1 MHALD
6 RLLRPKSIAVIGG
19 GRWCENVVRECRK
32 FGFDGELWAVHPTRA
47 EIAGCATLPS
57 LDRLPIVPDAAYIG
71 VNRIAT
77 VDIVRELAAMNA
89 GGAVCFA
96 SGFQEAA
103 AELSD
108 GAGLQGALVEA
119 AGDMPVLGP
128 NCYGFINALDGA
140 ALWPDQHG
148 LEAVGRGVA
157 IVSQSSNIALNL
169 TMQARGLPVSYLV
182 TVGNQAQTDMS
193 QICEALLD
201 DDRVTAL
208 GLHIEGIGDLGH
220 FERLAR
226 RANSM
231 GKPIIALKVGKS
243 EQARRAAIS
252 HTAAIAGSSAGSS
265 ALFRRLGI
273 AEVSSLPVLLE
284 ALKLVHV
291 TGALPNAELASMSC
305 SGGEASLM
313 ADIAKSCST
322 RFPDLTETQKDLLR
336 EVLGPKVALANPLD
350 YHTYIWGDVDAMS
363 RAFGAMMSG
372 PASLGIVVL
381 DFPRQ
386 DRCSAGEWLKVIDAI
401 EVATKQSGK
410 PIAVLSSLSETL
422 PETIARDLINRNI
435 VPLCGMA
442 EALEAIGAVA
452 SCNRTLTGKDIL
464 APESI
469 GETITL
475 TENSAKDVL
484 SAYGLQAPK
493 RRLAHSCQQAVEAAQ
508 SIGLPVVLKATGFA
522 HKTEAG
528 AVALNLGSLDDVKEA
543 AIGMPV
549 SSLLVEEMVTD
560 AFVELLVGV
569 VLDPAHGYVLTLGAG
584 GILTELLD
592 DSVSLILPT
601 CPAEI
606 EAALNSL
613 KIGKVLKGYRGRQAC
628 DLPAIISAVMAV
640 QEFVSS
646 VPSEEVEIN
655 PLLCGK
661 DFAIAADALIKCGA
675 EYER

>member
-1 MHALD
+1 MRTLE

-19 GRWCENVVRECRK
+19 GSWCENVVRECRK

-47 EIAGCATLPS
+47 EIAGCATMPS
-57 LDRLPIVPDAAYIG
+57 LNRLPTVPDAVYIG
-71 VNRIAT
+71 VNRNAT
-77 VDIVRELAAMNA
+77 VDIVRELAAMSA

-108 GAGLQGALVEA
+108 GADLQSALVEA
-119 AGDMPVLGP
+119 AGDMPILGP

-148 LEAVGRGVA
+148 LETVDRGVA

-169 TMQARGLPVSYLV
+169 TMQARGLPISYLV

-193 QICEALLD
+193 QICEALLE

-231 GKPIIALKVGKS
+231 GKPIVALKVGKS

-252 HTAAIAGSSAGSS
+252 HTAAIAGSAAGSS
-265 ALFRRLGI
+265 ALFKRLGI

-291 TGALPNAELASMSC
+291 TGALPSAELASMSC

-313 ADIAKSCST
+313 ADTANDRSI
-322 RFPDLTETQKDLLR
+322 RFPDLTETQTDLLR
-336 EVLGPKVALANPLD
+336 SVLGPKVALANPLD

-363 RAFGAMMSG
+363 RTFSAMMSG
-372 PASLGIVVL
+372 SASLGIVVL

-386 DRCSAGEWLKVIDAI
+386 DRCSAEEWLKVIDAI
-401 EVATKQSGK
+401 EIAAKQSGK

-422 PETIARDLINRNI
+422 PETIARDLVNRNI
-435 VPLCGMA
+435 VPLCGMS

-452 SCNRTLTGKDIL
+452 SCNRTLPENDIL
-464 APESI
+464 VPESL

-475 TENSAKDVL
+475 TEHSAKDVL

-543 AIGMPV
+543 AIGMPA
-549 SSLLVEEMVTD
+549 SSLLVEEMVSD
-560 AFVELLVGV
+560 ALAELLVGV
-569 VLDPAHGYVLTLGAG
+569 VQDPAHGYVLTLGAG

-601 CPAEI
+601 NPAEI
-606 EAALNSL
+606 EAALGSL
-613 KIGKVLKGYRGRQAC
+613 KIGKVLAGYRGRQAC
-628 DLPAIISAVMAV
+628 DFPAIISAVMAV
-640 QEFVSS
+640 QAFVSS

-655 PLLCGK
+655 PLLCGE